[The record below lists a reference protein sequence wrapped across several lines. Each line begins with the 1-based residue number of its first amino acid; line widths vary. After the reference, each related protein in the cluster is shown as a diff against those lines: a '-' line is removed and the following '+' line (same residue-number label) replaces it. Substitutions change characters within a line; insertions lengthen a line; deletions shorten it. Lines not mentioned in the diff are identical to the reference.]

1 MGETT
6 KIEWVDRSASPWHG
20 CSRVHAGCDNCYA
33 EAMAVRNPKTLGTW
47 GENGTRVKSKS
58 FVANLRKW
66 NREAEARGEPISV
79 FPSIC
84 DPFED
89 RPELVEWRNEMF
101 STIDQCPWIRLLLL
115 TKRPENVRRMWPVS
129 ERSGIAAN
137 GARYWSREHFRPNVW
152 LLTSVSDQPTADAMI
167 PPLLKCRDLVPV
179 LGVSAEPLLGPV
191 DLARWLRP
199 VPDCTFADGQDGCCS
214 HPGNPTPECGTGA
227 ACPLSEYR
235 GLNWVI
241 VGGESGHGA
250 RPCDLAW
257 IRSIVSQCKAAGVAC
272 FVKQLGA
279 SICERYPSAWPN
291 GYPHGDQSVT
301 LTGDGYGTFSVTG
314 LHDKK
319 GGDWTEWPADL
330 RVREWPEV
338 AQ

>member
-1 MGETT
+1 MGVET
-6 KIEWVDRSASPWHG
+6 KIEWCDRSASPWHG

-33 EAMAVRNPKTLGTW
+33 EAMAGRNPKTLGVW

-101 STIDQCPWIRLLLL
+101 ATIDECPWIRLLLL
-115 TKRPENVRRMWPVS
+115 TKRPQNVRRMWPVKQDARPIFPGMPGPLG
-129 ERSGIAAN
+129 EPTRCVVT
-137 GARYWSREHFRPNVW
+137 GAHRKNVC

-167 PPLLKCRDLVPV
+167 RELLKCRDLVPV

-191 DLARWLRP
+191 GMARWLRP

-214 HPGNPTPECGTGA
+214 HPENPTPECGTGA

-235 GLNWVI
+235 GLDWVI
-241 VGGESGHGA
+241 VGSESGPKA

-257 IRSIVSQCKAAGVAC
+257 IRSIVRQCKTAGVPC

-279 SICERYPSAWPN
+279 MPYQVGNHGFPFRVMFNGPWARSAPVLKD
-291 GYPHGDQSVT
+291 P
-301 LTGDGYGTFSVTG
+301 
-314 LHDKK
+314 K
-319 GGDWTEWPADL
+319 GGDWNEWPEDL

-338 AQ
+338 AHA

>member
-1 MGETT
+1 MGVET
-6 KIEWVDRSASPWHG
+6 KIEWCDRSASPWHG

-33 EAMAVRNPKTLGTW
+33 EAMAVRNPKTLGVW
-47 GENGTRVKSKS
+47 GDQGTRVKSKS

-66 NREAEARGEPISV
+66 NREAEANGKPISV

-101 STIDQCPWIRLLLL
+101 ATIDECPWIRLLLL
-115 TKRPENVRRMWPVS
+115 TKRPENVRRMWPGLIDPAPS
-129 ERSGIAAN
+129 NSPEWPGKLKHRK
-137 GARYWSREHFRPNVW
+137 NVW

-167 PPLLKCRDLVPV
+167 PELLKCRDLVPV

-191 DLARWLRP
+191 NFNRRVLCDDGVTVNFR
-199 VPDCTFADGQDGCCS
+199 DCLTGKYNFNGQDNYG
-214 HPGNPTPECGTGA
+214 GPTID
-227 ACPLSEYR
+227 
-235 GLNWVI
+235 WVI

-257 IRSIVSQCKAAGVAC
+257 IRSIVGQCEAAGVAC

-279 SICERYPSAWPN
+279 SVRSTESGSASDLLFPGGVPKGVKIEGSFERRLSLSLR
-291 GYPHGDQSVT
+291 DS
-301 LTGDGYGTFSVTG
+301 
-314 LHDKK
+314 K
-319 GGDWTEWPADL
+319 GGDWSEWPGDL

-338 AQ
+338 AG